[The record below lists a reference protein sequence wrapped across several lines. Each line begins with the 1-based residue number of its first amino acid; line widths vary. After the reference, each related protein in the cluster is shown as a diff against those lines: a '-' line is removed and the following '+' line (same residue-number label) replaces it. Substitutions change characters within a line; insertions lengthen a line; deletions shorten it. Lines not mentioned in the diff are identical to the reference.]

1 MKPTRLK
8 VRPYHHS
15 ATSKFVVT
23 WSTGSRPSAIAV
35 GAWEKLNPGATAEDR
50 ARFAAG
56 NWERHRKFFGS
67 REDAQAFADGQE
79 KKMTNEGLRGFA
91 LPDEVRVMAGK
102 CAEKLKPYGYTIEQA
117 VEHFI
122 DYIKVTRRSVT
133 VSALVLEYNAAKKQ
147 KGNKVRSLKDIGYRL
162 KTFEKTFGARIV
174 ATVTTAEIDDWLSS
188 LDLSGQSQNN
198 FRAVVRAFFEY
209 AVRRDYA
216 KTNPVVKIDK
226 VRVED
231 KPAGIFTPAQ
241 LAKLLNAATVET
253 LPALVIGAFA
263 GLRQAE
269 IFRLEWKEVDL
280 ARGFIEVTARKSKT
294 AQRRLVTIQPNLRAW
309 LEPFAGCTGL
319 VWPFTESQWRVKMEG
334 VREVAE
340 LATWPANGLRHS
352 FGSYHLA
359 KFSNANAL
367 ALEMGHTTTKEIFA
381 HYRELVRPDDGERYW
396 NIRPQGAANVVP
408 MEAATA

>member
-8 VRPYHHS
+8 VRPYRHS

-23 WSTGSRPSAIAV
+23 WSTGSRPSAVAV
-35 GAWEKLNPGATAEDR
+35 VAWEQLHPGAAPEDR

-56 NWERHRKFFGS
+56 DWERHRRFFGTK
-67 REDAQAFADGQE
+67 EDAKAFADGQ
-79 KKMTNEGLRGFA
+79 KTKISNEGLRGLA
-91 LPDEVRVMAGK
+91 LPDDLRVMAGR
-102 CAEKLKPYGYTIEQA
+102 CAEKLKPYGYTIERA

-122 DYIKVTRRSVT
+122 DYIKATRRSVT
-133 VSALVLEYNAAKKQ
+133 VSALVTEYTAAKKQ

-162 KTFEKTFGARIV
+162 KTFGDTFGERTV
-174 ATVTTAEIDDWLSS
+174 ATVTTAEIDDWLTS

-309 LEPFAGCTGL
+309 LEPFAGCAGL
-319 VWPFTESQWRVKMEG
+319 VWPFTESQWRVKMES
-334 VREVAE
+334 VRETAE
-340 LATWPANGLRHS
+340 LAAWPANGLRHS

-396 NIRPQGAANVVP
+396 NIRPQGTANVVP
-408 MEAATA
+408 MEVAS